1 MESAA
6 SANHHR
12 ICHINL
18 AGGYRGGERQTEL
31 LIKELARRSWPQ
43 RLVVRTESALVKR
56 CREVPG
62 LQIVEVNA
70 QPLSAAFAARGA
82 AIVHAHEA
90 RAVYSGW
97 FLKVIAGTP
106 FVLTRRIHHS
116 RRRSFARSRAY
127 HASDCVVAISASIAE
142 SVNAHYGDLECR
154 VVPSAHANMQNG
166 KAVREAVLGH
176 LQGKTIIGHVGELD
190 HSHKGQ
196 WTIIEAARS
205 LAYSHPELHFVLL
218 GEGKDERAF
227 RRAADGLHNVE
238 FIGFVENVEDYM
250 AAFDVFVYPSL
261 HEGLGS
267 SLLDAMAFGL
277 PIVASDVGGI
287 PEIVDDR
294 VNGLLVPP
302 GSAHD
307 LAQALKRVVGD
318 AELRGAMRQE
328 NRKKVAGFCV
338 ARMASAYEDI
348 YRSVLRLTPAPLME
362 PL

>member
-1 MESAA
+1 MESAT
-6 SANHHR
+6 SANSER

-18 AGGYRGGERQTEL
+18 AAGYRGGERQTEL
-31 LIKELARRSWPQ
+31 LIKELARRHWPQ
-43 RLVVRTESALVKR
+43 RLVVRTGSALVKR
-56 CREVPG
+56 CRQVED
-62 LQIVEVNA
+62 LQIAEVSA
-70 QPLSAAFAARGA
+70 QPLSAACAARGA

-97 FLKVIAGTP
+97 LLKVAAGTP
-106 FVLTRRIHHS
+106 FVLTRRIHHA
-116 RRRSFARSRAY
+116 RRRSFARTRAY
-127 HASDCVVAISASIAE
+127 RASDCVVAISTSIAE

-166 KAVREAVLGH
+166 KAVQNAVLGH
-176 LQGKTIIGHVGELD
+176 LRGKTIVGHVGELD

-196 WTIIEAARS
+196 RTLIEAARY
-205 LAYSHPELHFVLL
+205 LAHSHPDLHFVLL

-250 AAFDVFVYPSL
+250 ATFDVFVYPSL
-261 HEGLGS
+261 REGLGS

-287 PEIVDDR
+287 PEIVDHR

-302 GSAHD
+302 GNAHD
-307 LAQALKRVVGD
+307 LAEALKRVVGD
-318 AELRGAMRQE
+318 AGLRATMQQE
-328 NRKKVAGFCV
+328 NRKKVSGFCV
-338 ARMASAYEDI
+338 ARMASAYEGI
-348 YRSVLRLTPAPLME
+348 YRSILGAARR
-362 PL
+362 